1 MRPTPGNDPI
11 GFVES
16 ARNARE
22 GENWEF
28 KEAKAKYGAR
38 EVVRY
43 CAAISNHGGGY
54 LVLGMTDRPPR
65 QLVGTRAFLGQSLNG
80 VIRELATLRTIH
92 VPVIEIDHPD
102 GRVVVFDVPPHP
114 LGEPVMHE
122 GQALMREGDSLI
134 GMSGPM
140 LRRIVAESITDFSAT
155 VCEAASGADLDV
167 DAIARLRALRD
178 ETRPDRRTA
187 GSNEKFLR
195 EIGLVTPGGLTYGA
209 LILLGLPDALSRHLP
224 NAEVIYEYRAAE
236 AAIDYDDR
244 AAFRA
249 GYLTYQDALWEMIDA
264 RNGLVH
270 EQRGPYRRPVRAFS
284 ERVVREALLNAIV
297 HRNYSYAGSVVV
309 RHSPTKLNVLS
320 PGALPDEVTLDNILD
335 RTVPRNRLLA
345 DVLEGCG
352 LVQRSGQGMDLMFEE
367 SILAGKGHPTFTG
380 TDAYQVVVQLPGE
393 IVDPTFI
400 QFLEAAEADLSSDDR
415 AKDLFILDLARSQ
428 ETIAPYL
435 LDRAKELKKM
445 GLLQTR
451 GRGPGTR
458 YVLPPRYYEMAK
470 QRGVYTRVMG
480 LDRRTNKELVYK
492 HLVDNEA
499 SGSPIGELEQVLPD
513 HSRSYIAGLLRE
525 LKKEGRAHADRPRR
539 WGRWFPGKE
548 PGTH

>member
-1 MRPTPGNDPI
+1 VKPTPGSDPI

-22 GENWEF
+22 GERWEF
-28 KEAKAKYGAR
+28 KEAKSKYGAR
-38 EVVRY
+38 EAVRY
-43 CAAISNHGGGY
+43 CAAIANHGGGY
-54 LVLGMTDRPPR
+54 LILGMTDRPPR
-65 QLVGTRAFLGQSLNG
+65 QVVGSKAFAGQSLNG
-80 VIRELATLRTIH
+80 VIREVATLRTIH
-92 VPVIEIDHPD
+92 VPVVEIDHPD
-102 GRVVVFDVPPHP
+102 GRVVVFEVPPHP
-114 LGEPVMHE
+114 RGEPVMHD

-140 LRRIVAESITDFSAT
+140 LRRIVAESITDVSAT
-155 VCEAASGADLDV
+155 ICEAASVNDLNSEAV
-167 DAIARLRALRD
+167 ARLRSLRD
-178 ETRPDRRTA
+178 ETRPDKRTD
-187 GSNEKFLR
+187 GSDEKFLR
-195 EIGLVTPGGLTYGA
+195 DIGLVAPSGVTFGA
-209 LILLGLPDALSRHLP
+209 LILLGTEEAVGRYLPS
-224 NAEVIYEYRAAE
+224 AEVIYEYRAIE
-236 AAIDYDDR
+236 SAIDYDKR
-244 AAFRA
+244 AVYRA
-249 GYLTYQDALWEMIDA
+249 GYLAYQDELWNTIDA

-270 EQRGPYRRPVRAFS
+270 EQRGPYRRPIRAFD
-284 ERVVREALLNAIV
+284 ERVVREALLNAVV
-297 HRNYSYAGSVVV
+297 HRNYSYAGSVVI

-352 LVQRSGQGMDLMFEE
+352 LVQRSGQGMDLMFEA
-367 SILAGKGHPTFTG
+367 SILAGKGHPTFHG

-400 QFLEAAEADLSSDDR
+400 QFLEATEADLSTDDR
-415 AKDLFILDLARSQ
+415 AKDLYILDLARSQ
-428 ETIAPYL
+428 EPIPPYL
-435 LDRAKELKKM
+435 LDRAKELRKM
-445 GLLQTR
+445 GLLQTL

-480 LDRRTNKELVYK
+480 LDRRTNKELVHK
-492 HLVDNEA
+492 HLLDSA
-499 SGSPIGELEQVLPD
+499 DSGSPIGELEQVLPD

-539 WGRWFPGKE
+539 WARWFPG
-548 PGTH
+548 PDS